1 MNNYNKF
8 NNNVTL
14 QNKPIDTK
22 LKKATDGFEAIY
34 VRKMLENAFKD
45 SSIGGTGP
53 GKDIIKSMYLDAI
66 SNSGNGSMG
75 ISKMLYDNL
84 IKGQNK

>member
-1 MNNYNKF
+1 MNVYNNINSNTVK
-8 NNNVTL
+8 
-14 QNKPIDTK
+14 QKPIDIK

-34 VRKMLENAFKD
+34 VRKMLDNAFKN

-66 SNSGNGSMG
+66 SNSGKGSMG

-84 IKGQNK
+84 IEGQKR